1 MVSDGGWIASK
12 AICLFK
18 LFSYVDEA
26 QVQFLSIIVEPSRE
40 RVRLLIAEE
49 MTQCKSLA
57 RLHVCGRKYKFE
69 LSHTTSMPKERWVT
83 EVATPELPLSL
94 WILVWCSLGL
104 NRGIANLNIHRNIR
118 GSKCIWLQ
126 LLDPIWFSILSV
138 TVSVVNG
145 IFPNL

>member
-1 MVSDGGWIASK
+1 MLTSKDGFGWGMDSK
-12 AICLFK
+12 QSYLSFK

-69 LSHTTSMPKERWVT
+69 LSHTTSMPKER
-83 EVATPELPLSL
+83 
-94 WILVWCSLGL
+94 
-104 NRGIANLNIHRNIR
+104 
-118 GSKCIWLQ
+118 
-126 LLDPIWFSILSV
+126 
-138 TVSVVNG
+138 
-145 IFPNL
+145 